1 MMVGRPADFQ
11 AAARCSYLNAT
22 TPELNCRRLTSF
34 TGARPRSKLQ
44 SEMITLYQFHWS
56 HFVEKVR
63 WALDFKRCAWSA
75 VDVDPFTKKQL
86 RELPS
91 ATAPVSGQQLFV
103 PMIHDDASGAV
114 VAESSAI
121 LRYLE
126 AACPTPA
133 LFPAEESE
141 RREVERW
148 LLWLDSTVGLATRR
162 LAYTQIVL
170 ERPGYL
176 VDLFIPQLADGRG
189 SKLARRAASMTI
201 SGVLAQRFRF
211 LHNRTDRVFE
221 QLEQYLLL
229 AERRLRSR
237 RFLVGSSFT
246 AADLTLA
253 SLLRPVTVVPFFS
266 DHPRLQSLFAWRR
279 ALLEEHHRDI
289 EVGYEK
295 ALHEIRTQRGWS
307 LGAVSWLPSSQRS
320 DESDLT
326 DIPALQA
333 TTNDQQ
339 PVGRSTA
346 LLGPLRFLRLKLTSG
361 LRRMPYP

>member
-1 MMVGRPADFQ
+1 
-11 AAARCSYLNAT
+11 
-22 TPELNCRRLTSF
+22 
-34 TGARPRSKLQ
+34 
-44 SEMITLYQFHWS
+44 MITLYQFHWS

-63 WALDFKRCAWSA
+63 WALDFKQLEWAA

-86 RELPS
+86 RQLPNATSS
-91 ATAPVSGQQLFV
+91 ASVQRLYVPV
-103 PMIHDDASGAV
+103 IHDDASGAV

-126 AACPTPA
+126 TAYPTPA
-133 LFPAEESE
+133 LFPAEEDQ
-141 RREVERW
+141 RRQVERW
-148 LLWLDSTVGLATRR
+148 LVWLDSTVGLATRR

-170 ERPGYL
+170 ERPSYL
-176 VDLFIPQLADGRG
+176 VDLFIPKLADGSG
-189 SKLARRAASMTI
+189 KQLASMTI

-211 LHNRTDRVFE
+211 LHNRADRVFE

-229 AERRLRSR
+229 AERHVRER
-237 RFLVGSSFT
+237 RFLVGPSFT

-253 SLLRPVTVVPFFS
+253 SLLRPVTVVPYFR
-266 DHPRLQSLFAWRR
+266 DHPRLQNLFAWRR
-279 ALLEEHHRDI
+279 TLLEEHRRDV

-307 LGAVSWLPSSQRS
+307 LGVVSWLPASRRS
-320 DESDLT
+320 EESELADV
-326 DIPALQA
+326 PALQS

>member
-1 MMVGRPADFQ
+1 
-11 AAARCSYLNAT
+11 
-22 TPELNCRRLTSF
+22 
-34 TGARPRSKLQ
+34 
-44 SEMITLYQFHWS
+44 MITLYQFHWS

-63 WALDFKRCAWSA
+63 WALDFKQLAWTA

-86 RELPS
+86 RQLPNATS
-91 ATAPVSGQQLFV
+91 AGSAQQLYV

-126 AACPTPA
+126 TTYPTPA
-133 LFPAEESE
+133 LFPTEASQ
-141 RREVERW
+141 RQEVERW

-162 LAYTQIVL
+162 LAYTQIVV
-170 ERPGYL
+170 ERPRYL
-176 VDLFIPQLADGRG
+176 VDLFIPKLADGNGKR
-189 SKLARRAASMTI
+189 LASMTI

-229 AERRLRSR
+229 AERQVRTR
-237 RFLVGSSFT
+237 RFLVGPSFT

-253 SLLRPVTVVPFFS
+253 SLLRPVTVVPYFR

-279 ALLEEHHRDI
+279 TLLEEHKRDV

-307 LGAVSWLPSSQRS
+307 LGAVSWLPTSRRS
-320 DESDLT
+320 EESELT
-326 DIPALQA
+326 DVPALQA